1 MDMQEIRNAALAY
14 YQNLSDELKQKATER
29 FKEMDSNGNGT
40 ISINEFRRSLGSS
53 EIKRCFQLLDKTG
66 DGKLDFNEFITLY
79 YLVESGRGVFCSG
92 NGCKASPF
100 LNGLYFTCVEC
111 FHNNEAATFD
121 LCTSCYRDG
130 EYVHNHA
137 SFLDNYV
144 LLRSKAAC
152 ESTTPTEDDHH
163 EVNAAESAEPISR
176 GLVKVSDLFSRF
188 GSSES
193 PSSPKIDGGSYESGS
208 EYDAESDQVSRSG
221 SKRRAVFEAIKS
233 LNSQVSIG
241 DAAADE
247 SSCSIM

>member
-1 MDMQEIRNAALAY
+1 MDMQEIHNAALAY
-14 YQNLSDELKQKATER
+14 YHNLSDELKQKASEK
-29 FKEMDSNGNGT
+29 FKEMDSNDNGT
-40 ISINEFRRSLGSS
+40 ISIKEFRRSLGSS
-53 EIKRCFQLLDKTG
+53 EIKRCFKLLDKTG

-79 YLVESGRGVFCSG
+79 YLVESGRGVFCDG
-92 NGCKASPF
+92 HGCKASPF

-130 EYVHNHA
+130 KYVHNHA

-144 LLRSKAAC
+144 FLRSKAAC

-163 EVNAAESAEPISR
+163 EVSAAESAQPISR
-176 GLVKVSDLFSRF
+176 GLQTVSDLFGRS
-188 GSSES
+188 GPSEM
-193 PSSPKIDGGSYESGS
+193 PSSPKSDSESDS
-208 EYDAESDQVSRSG
+208 EFNAESNQVSQSG

-247 SSCSIM
+247 SGSCSIM